1 MPEEQLA
8 RRGSDTPWKRM
19 PGEPEDAYEAFC
31 CFRDM
36 PLSERTYRA
45 VANSLNYT
53 EAVIRAWADEWQ
65 WTDRAAALMLA
76 TQKAVPGD
84 LVALQKDVIQRHQS
98 MSARMFELIRLK
110 TESLI
115 NTPMPDVK
123 TRDISMLASALTLIQ
138 RQERISAG
146 LPCDSIR
153 PSGPSSSAQ
162 AAVVVDS
169 KLFEAFNKFKVDYQ
183 GDEGLIDYVES

>member
-1 MPEEQLA
+1 
-8 RRGSDTPWKRM
+8 
-19 PGEPEDAYEAFC
+19 
-31 CFRDM
+31 M